1 MKAFFRILIL
11 SLIVAPMSLPA
22 QTSDELKLGREIVET
37 QKKMMVMQKKMV
49 ILQNMDMTSAEKS
62 AFWPVYEAFQKDL
75 NKMDKR
81 TLKLIKDYARNYEQ
95 LTDEKAHQLISEFLD
110 VEQARIELKKN
121 YLKKFEKVLPKK
133 KVARYYQI
141 ENKLEAK
148 ASLELSQEIPLMK

>member
-1 MKAFFRILIL
+1 MKAIFRILVL
-11 SLIVAPMSLPA
+11 SLLVAPMSLVA
-22 QTSDELKLGREIVET
+22 QTSDEIQLGREIVDT

-49 ILQNMDMTSAEKS
+49 VLQNMDMTSAEKT
-62 AFWPVYEAFQKDL
+62 AFWPVYDSYQKEL
-75 NKMDKR
+75 NKLDQR

-95 LTDEKAHQLISEFLD
+95 LTDDKAHQLISEFLD
-110 VEQARIELKKN
+110 VEQARIEEKKN